1 MEKMSVVSLLTS
13 VRMFMVPHTQQEL
26 PFLRDFFFNRVVTVV
41 TVEVFLAK
49 PDFQAY
55 FQSKF
60 PNKVTITL
68 FRNFDFKVQLFWIK
82 IGCWNQK
89 YFVFKGG
96 CPELL
101 QNLLSSNQNKNTNLS
116 KNIEIWLPKTV
127 LALVYKII
135 TVTVDIHKLQRQVVE
150 HVPTVFFFAFLV
162 QCLFPIVRWV
172 MKFLSRGY
180 NNNSFYKKFCC
191 RTHHLARIE

>member
-41 TVEVFLAK
+41 TVEVFFWTK
-49 PDFQAY
+49 PDFKAY

-68 FRNFDFKVQLFWIK
+68 FGNFDFKVQLFWIK

-89 YFVFKGG
+89 YLVFNGG
-96 CPELL
+96 CPEFL
-101 QNLLSSNQNKNTNLS
+101 QNLLSSNQNKNSNLS
-116 KNIEIWLPKTV
+116 KNIEIWLSKTV

-150 HVPTVFFFAFLV
+150 HVPTVFSLLFWSSAFSL
-162 QCLFPIVRWV
+162 
-172 MKFLSRGY
+172 LSGG
-180 NNNSFYKKFCC
+180 
-191 RTHHLARIE
+191 L